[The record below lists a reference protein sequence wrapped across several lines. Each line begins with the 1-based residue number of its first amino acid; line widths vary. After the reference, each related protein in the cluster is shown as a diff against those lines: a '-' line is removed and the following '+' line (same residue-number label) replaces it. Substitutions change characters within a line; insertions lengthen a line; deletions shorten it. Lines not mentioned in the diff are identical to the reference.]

1 MDYQILNSFI
11 TLASVVIIIIFAI
24 SVHEASHAFV
34 AKICGDKTAFMLGR
48 ATLNPIK
55 HIDPIGTILVP
66 ALTFFLGGVMFGWAK
81 PVPIDYSRLRD
92 QKVDPAL
99 VAAAGPFSNFAMA
112 LMFAAIYFATTKM
125 NVSPMVTKII
135 TTGIVINISF
145 MVLNLLPIL
154 PLDGGRILSTF
165 LPYDL
170 SRKFESIEPYG
181 MWIVIALAMTGIL
194 ATIMRP
200 ITSAILSV
208 LI

>member
-48 ATLNPIK
+48 ATLNPVK
-55 HIDPIGTILVP
+55 HIDPVGTILVP
-66 ALTFFLGGVMFGWAK
+66 ALTYFLGGVMFGWAK

-112 LMFAAIYFATTKM
+112 LMFAVLYFVCVKM
-125 NVSPMVTKII
+125 NADAIALKIM
-135 TTGIVINISF
+135 TTGMVINISF

-154 PLDGGRILSTF
+154 PLDGGRIVSTF

-170 SRKFESIEPYG
+170 ARKFDAIEPYG
-181 MWIVIALAMTGIL
+181 MWIVIALAMTGVL
-194 ATIMRP
+194 GKIMYP
-200 ITSAILSV
+200 ITSSILSV